1 MEVLL
6 GGITSILYGIADFL
20 GGEAARK
27 VNAATVVVWT
37 GIISFPLLVVVAVS
51 LGGLSQPSDYLIGAA
66 AGVAGTVGLV
76 TLFAGLS
83 RSRAAA
89 VAPVAAAVGAV
100 VPVVVAVLTGDRP
113 SFWAWV
119 GVVIAVPAIALS
131 AWADDDEGSRR
142 NGLGYGAVAGVGFG
156 GFAAIIGLTDP
167 RSELLPLIAARG
179 TLVLVVVL
187 VGVLGLWK
195 LHRLSAIP
203 RPLIFSNAVL
213 DVSAN
218 MTLVLALRAGSF
230 ALAAIAASFYPA
242 VTVILAKLVNG
253 EHLRRRQVAGI
264 LLTLLALGLIAVN

>member
-6 GGITSILYGIADFL
+6 GGITSLLYGIADFL
-20 GGEAARK
+20 GGEAARR

-37 GIISFPLLVVVAVS
+37 GILSFPLLVVVALS
-51 LGGLSQPSDYLIGAA
+51 LGGTASPSDYVFGAA

-83 RSRAAA
+83 TSRAAT
-89 VAPVAAAVGAV
+89 VAPVAAAVGAI

-113 SFWAWV
+113 AFWAWV

-131 AWADDDEGSRR
+131 AWADDDGDSTR
-142 NGLGYGAVAGVGFG
+142 NGLAYGAVAGVGFG

-167 RSELLPLIAARG
+167 GSELLPLIAARG

-187 VGVLGLWK
+187 VGVFGFWE
-195 LHRLSAIP
+195 LHRLSMIP
-203 RPLIFSNAVL
+203 RPLILSNAVL

-242 VTVILAKLVNG
+242 VTVILARMVNG
-253 EHLRRRQVAGI
+253 EHLRRRQVVGI